1 MSGETLTR
9 SDLIDA
15 ICKKATTTRSEAV
28 QLLDAMLEGILSLL
42 ETKGEVKIPRFGSF
56 TKKQKSER
64 VGRNPK
70 TGVEV
75 TIPARNTVTF
85 RPAQA
90 LREGVE

>member
-1 MSGETLTR
+1 MTTATLTR

-15 ICKKATTTRSEAV
+15 ICKFADTTRSEAV
-28 QLLDAMLEGILSLL
+28 QLLDAILEAILYIL
-42 ETKGEVKIPRFGSF
+42 ETKGEVKIPKFGSF
-56 TKKQKSER
+56 LRKKKSER

-75 TIPARNTVTF
+75 TIPARNSVVF

-90 LREGVE
+90 LRDSVE